1 MADYEILVLP
11 GDGIGPEVTREG
23 VRLLTAVGERFEHAF
38 RITEDLVGGAAI
50 DAHGTAIRD
59 ETIEQAR
66 ASHAVLW
73 GAVGGPRWDDPTAP
87 VRPEQG
93 LLRIRRELGL
103 WANLRPVA
111 VDPALAAASPLRSE
125 VLAGVDLLVVRE
137 LTSGAYFGRPQERRV
152 VGGLREAVDTIYYNE
167 EEVGRVARLGFELA
181 RGRRGRLHSIDKANV
196 LESSRLWREIVHE
209 VRAGYPDVEYSD
221 MLVDAAAMHLIRRP
235 SDFDVVIASN
245 LFGDILTDE
254 ASMLAGSLGMLPS
267 ASVGGDV
274 SLYEPVHGA
283 APDIAGRGIANPIG
297 AILSVAMMLEL
308 TFALPEEAAAV
319 QTAVNRVL
327 EDGHGTDDLHADG
340 GPAAVSTARMGEVIV
355 RALRAAGATGR

>member
-1 MADYEILVLP
+1 M
-11 GDGIGPEVTREG
+11 
-23 VRLLTAVGERFEHAF
+23 RLLTAVGERFEHAF

-50 DAHGTAIRD
+50 DAHGTAILD

-125 VLAGVDLLVVRE
+125 VLADVDLLVVRE

-152 VGGLREAVDTIYYNE
+152 VDGLREAVDTIYYNE

-181 RGRRGRLHSIDKANV
+181 RGRRGGCTPSTRRT
-196 LESSRLWREIVHE
+196 SSSP
-209 VRAGYPDVEYSD
+209 RASGGRSCT
-221 MLVDAAAMHLIRRP
+221 RC
-235 SDFDVVIASN
+235 ASA
-245 LFGDILTDE
+245 T
-254 ASMLAGSLGMLPS
+254 
-267 ASVGGDV
+267 
-274 SLYEPVHGA
+274 
-283 APDIAGRGIANPIG
+283 R
-297 AILSVAMMLEL
+297 
-308 TFALPEEAAAV
+308 TW
-319 QTAVNRVL
+319 
-327 EDGHGTDDLHADG
+327 
-340 GPAAVSTARMGEVIV
+340 STRTCSST
-355 RALRAAGATGR
+355 RQRCT

>member
-11 GDGIGPEVTREG
+11 GDGIGPEVTAEG
-23 VRLLTAVGERFEHAF
+23 VLLLAAVGERFEHTF
-38 RITEDLVGGAAI
+38 RIGEDLVGGAAI

-59 ETIEQAR
+59 ETIERAR
-66 ASHAVLW
+66 ASDAVLW

-103 WANLRPVA
+103 WANLRPVV
-111 VDPALAAASPLRSE
+111 VDPALAASSPLRAE
-125 VLAGVDLLVVRE
+125 LLEDVDLLVVRE
-137 LTSGAYFGRPQERRV
+137 LTAGASFGRPQERRIAD
-152 VGGLREAVDTIYYNE
+152 GRREAVDTIYYNE

-196 LESSRLWREIVHE
+196 LESSRLWREVVHE
-209 VRAGYPDVEYSD
+209 VRVGYPDVEYSD

-267 ASVGGDV
+267 ASLGERSSDGTG
-274 SLYEPVHGA
+274 LGMYEPIHGS
-283 APDIAGRGIANPIG
+283 APDIAGEGVANP
-297 AILSVAMMLEL
+297 LAMFLCVGMLLRHSLGLDRE
-308 TFALPEEAAAV
+308 ADAVEAAVANALASGRRTADIAGPGDHALGTREMADAV
-319 QTAVNRVL
+319 IGSL
-327 EDGHGTDDLHADG
+327 
-340 GPAAVSTARMGEVIV
+340 GPE
-355 RALRAAGATGR
+355 